1 MIRQKLKAPMKVKT
15 TLHLLFFMAIQAL
28 EPRYFSSEFKT
39 HLKHIYVNTKMVKK
53 KKEEFFWGFLIP
65 LRIIYVLK

>member
-15 TLHLLFFMAIQAL
+15 TLYSLFFMAIQAL
-28 EPRYFSSEFKT
+28 ESRYFSSELKT

-53 KKEEFFWGFLIP
+53 KKVEFLWRFLCSQ
-65 LRIIYVLK
+65 II